1 MKTDAVRSTK
11 INNDM
16 KKLSL
21 ILLLFAGFF
30 VTSCGDDEPDEPVT
44 NTIVD
49 IAVGD
54 DQFSTL
60 VAALTRVS
68 LVETL
73 QGDGPFTVFAPT
85 NDAFTALGVDLAT
98 ISDADLTD
106 ILLYHVVGAEVKSTD
121 LADGQ
126 TYASTASASGPGGA
140 ALSILI
146 ESGSGVTVNNT
157 ATVTTADIIADNG
170 VIHVV
175 DAVIT
180 PLDVVGHASA
190 NANFT
195 SLVGA
200 LAGAPGDLVG
210 VLSGDGPFTV
220 FAPLNSA
227 FDDISTVVAGLTADQ
242 LATVLTYH
250 VVAGANVTSGDLT
263 NGAVGTVAGQEVTV
277 DITDGVKITDATGG
291 ESTVVLAD
299 VQATNGVIH
308 VLDRVLIP
316 SL

>member
-1 MKTDAVRSTK
+1 
-11 INNDM
+11 M
-16 KKLSL
+16 KKFSL
-21 ILLLFAGFF
+21 IFLLFAGFF
-30 VTSCGDDEPDEPVT
+30 ITSCGDDEPDPPVT

-60 VAALTRVS
+60 VAALTRVN
-68 LVETL
+68 LVTTL

-98 ISDADLTD
+98 ISDAELTD

-121 LADGQ
+121 LSDGQ
-126 TYASTASASGPGGA
+126 TYANTASTAGPGGT

-146 ESGSGVTVNNT
+146 EKDAGVKVNNV
-157 ATVTTADIIADNG
+157 ATVTTADVIADNG
-170 VIHVV
+170 VIHIV

-180 PLDVVGHASA
+180 PLDLVGHASA
-190 NANFT
+190 NSNFT
-195 SLVGA
+195 SLVST

-220 FAPLNSA
+220 FAPTNDA
-227 FDDISTVVAGLTADQ
+227 FADISTVVAGLTPAQ
-242 LATVLTYH
+242 VATVLTYH
-250 VVAGANVTSGDLT
+250 VVAGANVRSTDLT
-263 NGAVGTVAGQEVTV
+263 NGAVSTVAGQDITV
-277 DITDGVKITDATGG
+277 DLSDGVKITDATGDQ
-291 ESTVVLAD
+291 STVIVAD

-308 VLDRVLIP
+308 VLNRVLIP